1 MHFDIHN
8 MNIGL
13 CALATR
19 GVALGWNFNLLPSCC
34 ENYQQVTGNTYGKK
48 LYAAQICAILFFPSK
63 RIYNLS
69 SVTNCER
76 TYFLFHIV
84 KVIRYQRKILCRC
97 RFIYIHQQILHHD
110 IHSHS
115 SN

>member
-1 MHFDIHN
+1 MN
-8 MNIGL
+8 MGL
-13 CALATR
+13 CALATTR
-19 GVALGWNFNLLPSCC
+19 GLAFAWNFNLLPSCC

-84 KVIRYQRKILCRC
+84 ILYGY

-110 IHSHS
+110 IQSHL